1 MEYAVNK
8 LINLKGASLN
18 RPDHQNKREN
28 PLMSFKIRLCKSV
41 CWLLALLWS
50 SGSYAAPMLNG
61 IAVHQELGNELFIG
75 ALYSEVLS
83 DDPATLTNSN
93 LPMRM
98 ELKVIAPDGIPLRR
112 FSRLWIEG
120 MAINNSNNLLTEQAN
135 NMVKF
140 DGLFKGKLMP
150 NDHVVFALNPGQGV
164 DISLNNV
171 LLGTISDEKFFPMLL
186 RTWIGSVPL
195 SSTYRENLLKVGD
208 ISADLRARYDAINFS
223 STRATQVAAW
233 TKPEP
238 EPVTVASSSS
248 SARSSTP
255 ATPAPV
261 IEAPIARIELPAL
274 EQPTIVEETPV
285 ASTSVPVESTPA
297 PATSA
302 PVEPTPAP
310 VTPAPAPVAVAQDA
324 DEEEDDQPAL
334 TAESLLARQFYV
346 SDILRRLSSNVRYPK
361 ISVQRGQE
369 GSARI
374 AVTIYRN
381 GTIESMNWLEES
393 RHDRL
398 NNEAWEA
405 VQRSA
410 PFPPVPDSVPGRLFE
425 FTAPITF
432 TLQN

>member
-1 MEYAVNK
+1 
-8 LINLKGASLN
+8 
-18 RPDHQNKREN
+18 
-28 PLMSFKIRLCKSV
+28 
-41 CWLLALLWS
+41 
-50 SGSYAAPMLNG
+50 
-61 IAVHQELGNELFIG
+61 
-75 ALYSEVLS
+75 
-83 DDPATLTNSN
+83 
-93 LPMRM
+93 
-98 ELKVIAPDGIPLRR
+98 
-112 FSRLWIEG
+112 
-120 MAINNSNNLLTEQAN
+120 
-135 NMVKF
+135 
-140 DGLFKGKLMP
+140 KLMP

-310 VTPAPAPVAVAQDA
+310 VTPA
-324 DEEEDDQPAL
+324 
-334 TAESLLARQFYV
+334 
-346 SDILRRLSSNVRYPK
+346 
-361 ISVQRGQE
+361 
-369 GSARI
+369 
-374 AVTIYRN
+374 
-381 GTIESMNWLEES
+381 
-393 RHDRL
+393 
-398 NNEAWEA
+398 
-405 VQRSA
+405 
-410 PFPPVPDSVPGRLFE
+410 
-425 FTAPITF
+425 
-432 TLQN
+432 

>member
-1 MEYAVNK
+1 
-8 LINLKGASLN
+8 
-18 RPDHQNKREN
+18 
-28 PLMSFKIRLCKSV
+28 MSFRIRLYQYV
-41 CWLLALLWS
+41 CWLLVLLWS

-120 MAINNSNNLLTEQAN
+120 MAINNSNSLLTEQAN

-140 DGLFKGKLMP
+140 DGLFKSKLMQ
-150 NDHVVFALNPGQGV
+150 NDHVVFALAPGQGV
-164 DISLNNV
+164 NVSVNNV
-171 LLGTISDEKFFPMLL
+171 LLGTINDEKFFPMLL

-208 ISADLRARYDAINFS
+208 ISADLRARYDAITYS
-223 STRATQVAAW
+223 SSRAAEVAAW
-233 TKPEP
+233 TRPEP
-238 EPVTVASSSS
+238 EPAQVASSTS
-248 SARSSTP
+248 SARSSAPTAAAP
-255 ATPAPV
+255 APAPV
-261 IEAPIARIELPAL
+261 VEAPIARVELPAL
-274 EQPTIVEETPV
+274 EQPAIVEETP
-285 ASTSVPVESTPA
+285 
-297 PATSA
+297 A

-310 VTPAPAPVAVAQDA
+310 VTTPAPAVAAAQ

-346 SDILRRLSSNVRYPK
+346 SDILRKVSSSVRYPRL
-361 ISVQRGQE
+361 SAQRNQE
-369 GSARI
+369 GNIRI

-381 GTIESMNWLEES
+381 GTIESMSWLEES

-398 NNEAWEA
+398 NTEAWEA
-405 VQRSA
+405 VIRSA
-410 PFPPVPDSVPGRLFE
+410 PFPPVPDSVSGRLFE

-432 TLQN
+432 TMQN

>member
-1 MEYAVNK
+1 
-8 LINLKGASLN
+8 
-18 RPDHQNKREN
+18 
-28 PLMSFKIRLCKSV
+28 MSFKIRLCKYV
-41 CWLLALLWS
+41 CWLLVLLWS
-50 SGSYAAPMLNG
+50 SGNYAAPMLNG

-112 FSRLWIEG
+112 FSRVWIEG
-120 MAINNSNNLLTEQAN
+120 MAINNSNSLLTEQAN

-140 DGLFKGKLMP
+140 DGLFKGKLMQ
-150 NDHVVFALNPGQGV
+150 NDHVVFALAPGQGV
-164 DISLNNV
+164 NVSLNNV
-171 LLGTISDEKFFPMLL
+171 LLGTINDEKFFPMLL

-195 SSTYRENLLKVGD
+195 SSAYRENLLKVGD
-208 ISADLRARYDAINFS
+208 ISADLRARYDAITYNS
-223 STRATQVAAW
+223 SRAADIAAW

-238 EPVTVASSSS
+238 EPAQVASSSS
-248 SARSSTP
+248 SARSSV
-255 ATPAPV
+255 APAPV
-261 IEAPIARIELPAL
+261 VEAPIARVELPAL
-274 EQPTIVEETPV
+274 EQPAIVEK
-285 ASTSVPVESTPA
+285 TPA
-297 PATSA
+297 AA
-302 PVEPTPAP
+302 PTPAP
-310 VTPAPAPVAVAQDA
+310 TEPAPAPVITTAPAVAAAAQ

-346 SDILRRLSSNVRYPK
+346 SDILRRVSSSVRYPR
-361 ISVQRGQE
+361 ISAQRNQE
-369 GSARI
+369 GNIRI

-398 NNEAWEA
+398 NTEAWEA
-405 VQRSA
+405 VIRSA

-432 TLQN
+432 TMQN